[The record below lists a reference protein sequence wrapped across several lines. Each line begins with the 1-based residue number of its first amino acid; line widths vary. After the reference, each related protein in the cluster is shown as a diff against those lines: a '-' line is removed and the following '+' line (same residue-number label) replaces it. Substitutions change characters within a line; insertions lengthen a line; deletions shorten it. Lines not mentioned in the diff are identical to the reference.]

1 MKNNNSNFW
10 LPFTQM
16 KEVGEI
22 IEIVKGE
29 GAYLYTKDKRK
40 ILDAISSWWVTIHGH
55 GNQVVAD
62 AIARQAKTLEQVI
75 CAGFTHSNAE
85 ILSRRLVELLPPEI
99 TKMFYSDNGS
109 TAVEVG
115 LKMVFQY
122 WKNIGDNNRKKFI
135 SFENAYHGDTLGA
148 MSVGGRSVFTDQF
161 KELMFDTVYLEYP
174 STFEGDDKAET
185 KENAV
190 IEKLEQ
196 ILIDDGSSIAGL
208 IIEPLIQ
215 GAGGMNMT
223 RPVFLQKI
231 EAIMKSHKIP
241 VIYDEVMTGFGR
253 TGDLFA
259 CLKANTNPD
268 VICVS
273 KGITGGFMPLAGTFC
288 TDEIF
293 ESFYSD
299 DPLKTFF
306 HGHSYTANPIGCA
319 AGVASL
325 ELLLEKRQF
334 EKIEDWHKEQI
345 NKFKNNNNIEKIR
358 VCGTIM
364 ALDIKT
370 SNGGYLDKVGKYL
383 KKEFLNKGFLLRPLG
398 NVLYF
403 LPPYCIEKEEIEV
416 LYDCV
421 NEVTSS
427 L

>member
-1 MKNNNSNFW
+1 
-10 LPFTQM
+10 
-16 KEVGEI
+16 
-22 IEIVKGE
+22 
-29 GAYLYTKDKRK
+29 
-40 ILDAISSWWVTIHGH
+40 
-55 GNQVVAD
+55 
-62 AIARQAKTLEQVI
+62 
-75 CAGFTHSNAE
+75 
-85 ILSRRLVELLPPEI
+85 
-99 TKMFYSDNGS
+99 
-109 TAVEVG
+109 
-115 LKMVFQY
+115 
-122 WKNIGDNNRKKFI
+122 
-135 SFENAYHGDTLGA
+135 
-148 MSVGGRSVFTDQF
+148 MS
-161 KELMFDTVYLEYP
+161 
-174 STFEGDDKAET
+174 
-185 KENAV
+185 
-190 IEKLEQ
+190 
-196 ILIDDGSSIAGL
+196 
-208 IIEPLIQ
+208 
-215 GAGGMNMT
+215 
-223 RPVFLQKI
+223 
-231 EAIMKSHKIP
+231 
-241 VIYDEVMTGFGR
+241 
-253 TGDLFA
+253 
-259 CLKANTNPD
+259 AN
-268 VICVS
+268 
-273 KGITGGFMPLAGTFC
+273 
-288 TDEIF
+288 F

-334 EKIEDWHKEQI
+334 EKIEDWHKGQI